1 MLKDVIESIL
11 LSILTIWS
19 LFTFVILIVASVT
32 VLQIGEHRH
41 IVVVYTENNN
51 TQLQEDFKNLV
62 EKYTKE

>member
-19 LFTFVILIVASVT
+19 LFTFVILIVASAT
-32 VLQIGEHRH
+32 ILQIGEHRH
-41 IVVVYTENNN
+41 IIVVYTENNN
-51 TQLQEDFKNLV
+51 TELQQEFKKLV